1 MKRKCEMS
9 EKKDKDPAE
18 LQKELSEAFKKIMEH
33 ATVVT
38 PPKAEAP
45 KEEPGKAEEEKFKQV
60 LDFNLKPKDI
70 KKYLDRYVIKQDEA
84 KKVLATVICD
94 HYNHIKACRDGKKCR
109 HYVKQNVIILG
120 PTGVGKTYLV
130 RSLAELI
137 GVPFVKGDATKFSET
152 GYVGGDV
159 EDLVRELVGKADGDA
174 ELAECGIVYLDEI
187 DKIAAPSHVIGRDV
201 SGSGVQRGLL
211 KLLEETDVPV
221 RSPMDIQSQIQA
233 VMDLQRKGKT
243 ARATVNTRHV
253 LFIVSGAFGELNSIV
268 EKRLRQSVVGFSQ
281 KPAEHSGAG
290 NVLNEVRTE
299 DFVTFGF
306 EPEFVGRL
314 PVRVVCDPL
323 SEEDLYRILTESEG
337 SILRQYAADFRG
349 YGIDARFEK
358 DALREIAKK
367 AAREGTGAR
376 GLLTVCEKILRG
388 FKYELPSTQIREF
401 DLTKEGVLSP
411 GSRLGE
417 LLKGEVEHEIVSAI
431 RRFEQDFFEKNR
443 IRLRLDPSAC
453 EAVKGQMAGKECDAP
468 EFLGKLFSNYAY
480 GLALISEKNGGKEFL
495 ISKEAIENP
504 NAVLNGWIKEAYKG

>member
-1 MKRKCEMS
+1 MN
-9 EKKDKDPAE
+9 EKKEKDPAE
-18 LQKELSEAFKKIMEH
+18 IQKELSEAFKKIMEH
-33 ATVVT
+33 ATVMA
-38 PPKAEAP
+38 PPKAEGP
-45 KEEPGKAEEEKFKQV
+45 KEESKKTDEEKFKRV
-60 LDFNLKPKDI
+60 LDFSLKPKDI

-94 HYNHIKACRDGKKCR
+94 HYNHVRNCRDSKKCR

-159 EDLVRELVGKADGDA
+159 EDLVRELVSKADGEA

-187 DKIAAPSHVIGRDV
+187 DKIAAPAHVMGRDV

-221 RSPMDIQSQIQA
+221 RNPMDIQSQIQA
-233 VMDLQRKGKT
+233 AVDFQRKGKT
-243 ARATVNTRHV
+243 ARATVNTRHI

-281 KPAEHSGAG
+281 KPAEYSDSG
-290 NVLNEVRTE
+290 NMLNEVRTE
-299 DFVTFGF
+299 DFVAFGF

-314 PVRVVCDPL
+314 PVRVVCDKL
-323 SEEDLYRILTESEG
+323 SQDDLYQILTESEG
-337 SILRQYAADFRG
+337 SILHQYTVDFRG
-349 YGIDARFEK
+349 YGIEARFEK
-358 DALREIAKK
+358 DALREIARK
-367 AAREGTGAR
+367 AAAEGTGAR

-401 DLTKEGVLSP
+401 NLTKEGVLSP
-411 GSRLGE
+411 SGQLGE
-417 LLKGEVEHEIVSAI
+417 LLKGEIENEVLSAI
-431 RRFEQDFFEKNR
+431 RCFEQAFFER
-443 IRLRLDPSAC
+443 TRLRLRLDPSAC
-453 EAVKGQMAGKECDAP
+453 EAVKTRLSGRECDAS
-468 EFLGKLFSNYAY
+468 EFLERLFSNYAY
-480 GLALISEKNGGKEFL
+480 GLALISEKREGKEFL
-495 ISKEAIENP
+495 LSREAVENP
-504 NAVLNGWIKEAYKG
+504 NAVLNRWIQEAYQG